1 MIEPE
6 AFSRE
11 ADRFTRSSR
20 PPDPEKVQ
28 HRASYV
34 LFFRPIGLKF
44 QACPQAARATLS
56 ERKSGLEM
64 GVDAGKTTQDAIG
77 PASRRPTYCGFADG
91 VIGTACNPLKPELT
105 SDKSQYVNQVKLGT
119 AIGIMTNQNARNGQL
134 AFLLLA
140 FSCLAMF
147 QPGCSKVQDID
158 QLRQAAEQGDAEAQN
173 KLGAMYANGE
183 RVPEDAREAVKW
195 FRKAAEQGFA
205 SAQYNLGLMYDN
217 GEGVPEDDREAAKW
231 LRKAAEQ
238 GDASAQ
244 YNLGVMYANGE
255 GVPEDYVKAYAWI
268 NLAAAQGQKDVVKSK
283 DRLRPKMTSA
293 QVAKAQELSGELYKR
308 IEASKSR

>member
-1 MIEPE
+1 M
-6 AFSRE
+6 
-11 ADRFTRSSR
+11 
-20 PPDPEKVQ
+20 
-28 HRASYV
+28 
-34 LFFRPIGLKF
+34 
-44 QACPQAARATLS
+44 
-56 ERKSGLEM
+56 
-64 GVDAGKTTQDAIG
+64 
-77 PASRRPTYCGFADG
+77 
-91 VIGTACNPLKPELT
+91 KPELT

-268 NLAAAQGQKDVVKSK
+268 NLAAAQGQKDVVKAK
-283 DRLRPKMTSA
+283 DSIREKITTE
-293 QVAKAQELSGELYKR
+293 QVAEAQKLSGELYKR
-308 IEASKSR
+308 IESESSK

>member
-1 MIEPE
+1 M
-6 AFSRE
+6 
-11 ADRFTRSSR
+11 
-20 PPDPEKVQ
+20 
-28 HRASYV
+28 
-34 LFFRPIGLKF
+34 
-44 QACPQAARATLS
+44 
-56 ERKSGLEM
+56 
-64 GVDAGKTTQDAIG
+64 
-77 PASRRPTYCGFADG
+77 
-91 VIGTACNPLKPELT
+91 KPELT

-293 QVAKAQELSGELYKR
+293 QVAKAQELAGELYKR